1 MTIHFIL
8 PGDVDDPGS
17 VSGGNVYDRR
27 VVAGL
32 VDLGARVREIPVAGT
47 WPRPDPAAKTALAR
61 ALAGVGDGGTAVLD
75 GLVAC
80 CAPDVV
86 VPEAGRLRL
95 VVLVHLPLADEVGL
109 PPLDAV
115 ALAAAERRV
124 LTAASAVVAT
134 SRWAAGR
141 LVREHGLDPL
151 KVRSVAPGVDPA
163 PRAPGTAGGRRLL
176 CVASLTPRKGHDV
189 LVAALAGLADLEW
202 TCACVGP
209 DDRAPAHAG
218 AVKRLVRHHGL
229 ANRVLFPGPRTGA
242 ALEAE
247 YAAADLLVLPSRA
260 ETYGMVVTEALAR
273 GTPVLASAVGGV
285 PEALGATPD
294 GVPGV
299 LVPPG
304 DAGALGEALR
314 RWLEGP
320 DLRRDLRRAA
330 ARRGEEL
337 PDWRRTAREMAA
349 ALAEVRR

>member
-1 MTIHFIL
+1 MHFIL
-8 PGDVDDPGS
+8 PGDVDDPAS

-32 VDLGARVREIPVAGT
+32 AALGVRVREIPVAGT
-47 WPRPDPAAKTALAR
+47 WPRPDPPAKAALAR
-61 ALAGVGDGGTAVLD
+61 ALARAADGTTVVLD

-80 CAPDVV
+80 GVPEVL
-86 VPEAGRLRL
+86 VPEATRLRL
-95 VVLVHLPLADEVGL
+95 VVLLHLPLADEIGL
-109 PPLDAV
+109 AP
-115 ALAAAERRV
+115 LAAAALSAAERLV
-124 LTAASAVVAT
+124 LTAAAAVVAT
-134 SRWAAGR
+134 SPWAADR
-141 LVREHGLDPL
+141 LVREHGLDPG

-163 PRAPGTAGGRRLL
+163 PTAPGTAGGKRLL

-189 LVAALAGLADLEW
+189 LVTALAGLTDLEW

-209 DDRAPAHAG
+209 DGRDRAHARS
-218 AVKRLVRHHGL
+218 VRRLARDPGL
-229 ANRVLFPGPRTGA
+229 ANRVRFTGPRTGA

-273 GTPVLASAVGGV
+273 GTPVLASAAGGV
-285 PEALGATPD
+285 PEALGSTPD

-304 DAGALGEALR
+304 DADALGKALR
-314 RWLEGP
+314 LWLERA
-320 DLRRDLRRAA
+320 DLRRHLRHAA
-330 ARRGEEL
+330 VRRRGEL
-337 PDWRRTAREMAA
+337 TDWRRTAREIAT